1 MAMWCLRAN
10 PAITG
15 WRQRLGVAA
24 LNRFAEL
31 RHYGGKLKQPLI
43 ETVTNSSIDDLYLAG
58 KELCAPSGN
67 PLSAGGGSFVPI
79 GVAPGLVWSSRPASA
94 AGTSSQSP

>member
-43 ETVTNSSIDDLYLAG
+43 ETVTKSSIDDLYLAG

-79 GVAPGLVWSSRPASA
+79 GVAPGQVWSSRPASA
-94 AGTSSQSP
+94 AGTSSHSP